1 MENVA
6 SNNPLKPVI
15 RVDSFSAFYGKKVG
29 VHSVTFPIY
38 KHKITAII
46 GPSGCGK
53 STLLRNMNRMNDN
66 ILNYKTSGDI
76 YFEEKNIFNRD
87 TDLML
92 LRKKIGMVF
101 QRPTP
106 FPMSV
111 FDNVAFGVRLHHRHS
126 KETLSGIVEES
137 LKKAS
142 LWSEVK
148 DELHKPAESFS
159 GGQQQRMCIARA
171 LAVEPEVILLDEPTS
186 ALDPIATKNIEILLE
201 ALEESYSIVIVT
213 HNLSQAIRISDYMAF
228 MYRGELVEYGETS
241 EIVKQPKNPLTEEYL
256 SGKIS

>member
-1 MENVA
+1 MKKTA
-6 SNNPLKPVI
+6 QSNTPNAII
-15 RVDSFSAFYGKKVG
+15 RLESFSAFYGKKVG
-29 VHSVTFPIY
+29 VQSVTFPIR

-53 STLLRNMNRMNDN
+53 STLLRNLNRMNDG
-66 ILNYKTSGDI
+66 IVNYTTTGDI
-76 YFEEKNIFNRD
+76 FFEEKNIFDRD
-87 TDLML
+87 TDLMV

-111 FDNVAFGVRLHHRHS
+111 FDNVAFGVRLHHRYS
-126 KETLSGIVEES
+126 KETCSRIVEES

-142 LWSEVK
+142 LWNEVK
-148 DELHKPAESFS
+148 DELYKPAESFS
-159 GGQQQRMCIARA
+159 GGQQQRLCIARA
-171 LAVEPEVILLDEPTS
+171 LAVAPEVILLDEPTS
-186 ALDPIATKNIEILLE
+186 ALDPIATKNIEVLLE
-201 ALEESYSIVIVT
+201 ALEESYTIVIVT
-213 HNLSQAIRISDYMAF
+213 HNLSQAVRISDDMAF

-241 EIVKQPKNPLTEEYL
+241 EIVKRPKNPLTEEYL